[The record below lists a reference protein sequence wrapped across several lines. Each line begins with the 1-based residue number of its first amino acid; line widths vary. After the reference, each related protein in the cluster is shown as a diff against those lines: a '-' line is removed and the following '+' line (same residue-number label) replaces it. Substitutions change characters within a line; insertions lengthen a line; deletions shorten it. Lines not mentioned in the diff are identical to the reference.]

1 MAVFPPPWTF
11 VYEAFMSLYH
21 LFPGFLA
28 VFVGTACLFT
38 PYEVSFDDG
47 RVMLFY
53 IASRGVGVFLI
64 LVGAFA
70 LWQAPTILL
79 PGVV

>member
-1 MAVFPPPWTF
+1 MMPVPPGTF

-28 VFVGTACLFT
+28 VFVGTACFFT
-38 PYEVSFDDG
+38 PYRVSLDDG

-53 IASRGVGVFLI
+53 IASRGVGILLI
-64 LVGAFA
+64 IVGAFA
-70 LWQAPTILL
+70 LW
-79 PGVV
+79 